1 MPVFYDLIL
10 VLFGMTL
17 GVFAADPIKKL
28 FTGKYK
34 EEARQKKRVKLL
46 LYLREEKQG
55 KPATT
60 KEMAENVFHGKVDV
74 KDIEAY
80 LTYIEEAGLI
90 KKTNQPH
97 DPLKQQWKF
106 VKTIR

>member
-1 MPVFYDLIL
+1 MFYDLIL

-46 LYLREEKQG
+46 LYLREEKKG

-60 KEMAENVFHGKVDV
+60 EDMVNHVFSNKVDSKEV
-74 KDIEAY
+74 NAY
-80 LTYIEEAGLI
+80 LTYIAEAGLI
-90 KKTNQPH
+90 KQVNNSD
-97 DPLKQQWKF
+97 DPNKHSWKF

>member
-1 MPVFYDLIL
+1 MFYDLIL

-55 KPATT
+55 KPASTE
-60 KEMAENVFHGKVDV
+60 EMAANVFNGKIDA
-74 KDIEAY
+74 KEIETY

-90 KKTNQPH
+90 KKTNQPN